1 MMNFFV
7 SNDDGIDSPGIKAL
21 IKALQGRGDIYVFA
35 PDSQR
40 SAASQS
46 VTIFGSVK
54 SKKVKIENV
63 KMAYSCNGTPVDCV
77 KTGLK
82 MLENRNIKIDML
94 FSGVNI
100 GRNLGPDI
108 QYSGTVGVAREGLM
122 NGIPSIAFSL
132 TGRFD
137 KKEEYN
143 FDNTKKVIEKLL
155 SIDIKKYLVN
165 FFLNINMPNTK
176 KEVNIKIVPARVNGY
191 HEWFSE
197 TEDEKGDIVFEFTGA
212 PIYQMPEVDY
222 YYDDV
227 RAYEEGFISL
237 TPLNFNQNDYEEVEQ
252 LVKKFGNL

>member
-1 MMNFFV
+1 MNFFI
-7 SNDDGIDSPGIKAL
+7 SNDDGIGSSGIRAL
-21 IKALQGRGDIYVFA
+21 IDALKGKGDIYLFA

-46 VTIFGSVK
+46 VTIMGSVK
-54 SKKVKIENV
+54 SKKAEVADVKL
-63 KMAYSCNGTPVDCV
+63 AYSCNGTPVDCV

-82 MLENRNIKIDML
+82 MLENRGIKIDML

-122 NGIPSIAFSL
+122 NGIPSIALSI
-132 TGRFD
+132 TGVLYD
-137 KKEEYN
+137 ESIYK
-143 FDNTKKVIEKLL
+143 FDNVKRVIDKLL
-155 SIDIKKYLVN
+155 AINIKAYLTN
-165 FFLNINMPNTK
+165 FFLNINIPNTE
-176 KEVNIKIVPARVNGY
+176 KEVGIKIVPARVNGY

-197 TEDEKGDIVFEFTGA
+197 KEDEKGDIVFEFTGA

-227 RAYEEGFISL
+227 KAYEEGFISL